1 MFLSAFNKLLF
12 QFNSFSYFRFLSF
25 EKNTHKKNTLA
36 LGEQSA
42 ASVVKNNS
50 KAEKKQI
57 RAKGVAKPTC
67 VYVGCVY
74 REWFTMDEAHAKT

>member
-25 EKNTHKKNTLA
+25 KKNTHKNTLA
-36 LGEQSA
+36 LSEQSA
-42 ASVVKNNS
+42 ASVVKNSS
-50 KAEKKQI
+50 KAENKQI
-57 RAKGVAKPTC
+57 RAKGVAKQMC
-67 VYVGCVY
+67 VYVGCIY